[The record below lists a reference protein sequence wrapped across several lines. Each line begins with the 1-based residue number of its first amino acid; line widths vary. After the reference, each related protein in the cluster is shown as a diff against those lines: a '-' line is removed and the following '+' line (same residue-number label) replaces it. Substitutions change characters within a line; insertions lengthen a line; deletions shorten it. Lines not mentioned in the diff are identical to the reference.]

1 MAAPKK
7 ETLIKDL
14 ENVEEC
20 LIRTANREDIWQDR
34 VIHGLAE
41 AVYHLLLAEIKRCE
55 AQESKK

>member
-1 MAAPKK
+1 MASPKK
-7 ETLIKDL
+7 ETLIQDL

-41 AVYHLLLAEIKRCE
+41 AVYHLLQAEIKRCE
-55 AQESKK
+55 S

>member
-41 AVYHLLLAEIKRCE
+41 AVYHLLLAEINRCK
-55 AQESKK
+55 S